1 MFEVLTLFFVI
12 LGIACGRID
21 VLILSLGFGLVAVFN
36 RNQIKIHIIHEYKTP
51 TQIINPTLPP
61 EKKSDLR
68 NE

>member
-1 MFEVLTLFFVI
+1 MDTIIAMLLVI
-12 LGIACGRID
+12 LGIACDR
-21 VLILSLGFGLVAVFN
+21 VELIMIALGFSLIATIDLGRF
-36 RNQIKIHIIHEYKTP
+36 KIHIIHEYKTP